1 MPDIHEASGNI
12 TPHLGG
18 VCSLLPEPPSS
29 PLETLGGGE
38 EVTRIGRNSPTCT
51 HTPTG
56 SLLLLR
62 SGPLYLTP
70 CWTAPSPSIRK
81 AEDYVPG
88 GATMACPPCIPSN
101 PSCHLMARV
110 SLLISQ
116 LGGFLAPELLH
127 HQRTSPLPV
136 TTQCGGYWNLSLSEQ
151 GELNSLTP
159 APPQGA
165 PISGNRIVLQLVTS
179 HHSP

>member
-1 MPDIHEASGNI
+1 
-12 TPHLGG
+12 
-18 VCSLLPEPPSS
+18 
-29 PLETLGGGE
+29 
-38 EVTRIGRNSPTCT
+38 
-51 HTPTG
+51 
-56 SLLLLR
+56 
-62 SGPLYLTP
+62 
-70 CWTAPSPSIRK
+70 
-81 AEDYVPG
+81 
-88 GATMACPPCIPSN
+88 MACPPCIPSN